1 MAKQVKARFKRKQAY
16 RLTFIRQWR
25 QHRGLTLAQ
34 LADRIGSTH
43 ATLSRIERGVQPYSQ
58 PLLEALADALQTD
71 PPSLLMRNPQDP
83 EGIWSLWD
91 RAKPGMRRQIL
102 EVVGTIIKTGS

>member
-1 MAKQVKARFKRKQAY
+1 
-16 RLTFIRQWR
+16 
-25 QHRGLTLAQ
+25 
-34 LADRIGSTH
+34 
-43 ATLSRIERGVQPYSQ
+43 
-58 PLLEALADALQTD
+58 LADALQTD